1 MTPHSGKS
9 RLIGAVWLLALSP
22 NLALAAPPAPAI
34 GRADLLKALSACRAI
49 ADSGERLACFDR
61 TAASL
66 DQAQASGD
74 VIVVDRQQVKQIKR
88 QAFGFTMP
96 SLAIFDI
103 GGHKDKDK
111 DKNRDK
117 DAGDESITATATS
130 VHQTPDGKWVIT
142 LDDGAVWRQ
151 IDSDTLAMDPRAGSK
166 IHIRRASLGS
176 FLMNVDGQS
185 GIRVHRDQ

>member
-1 MTPHSGKS
+1 MTPNSIKS
-9 RLIGAVWLLALSP
+9 SLIGAAWLLAVSP
-22 NLALAAPPAPAI
+22 SLALAAPPAPKA
-34 GRADLLKALSACRAI
+34 GQADVVKALSACRAI
-49 ADSGERLACFDR
+49 TDSTERLACFDK

-66 DQAQASGD
+66 DQAQASGE
-74 VIVVDRQQVKQIKR
+74 VIVVDRAQVRQIKR

-96 SLAIFDI
+96 SLAIFDL

-111 DKNRDK
+111 VRDK
-117 DAGDESITATATS
+117 DAGDESITAIATS
-130 VHQTPDGKWVIT
+130 AHQTADGKWIIA
-142 LDDGAVWRQ
+142 LDDGSVWRQ
-151 IDSDTLAMDPRAGSK
+151 IDSDTVAIDPRPGSK